1 MESASASFQDEMA
14 KITEEI
20 KLSRTCGSAAPLA
33 VLETKIMEL
42 SQTHTSMMAELT
54 TKLEGI
60 TKDINS
66 SLQVSESRY
75 KKLDEQWKQ
84 TSAENEMLYTRFNEE
99 LARLMGQIRRG
110 EGVDEL
116 RKRFAESQDENARLK
131 KENQRLQRENGGLKA
146 QFRE

>member
-1 MESASASFQDEMA
+1 MESAGATFQDEMA

-20 KLSRTCGSAAPLA
+20 KLSRTFDSAAPLA
-33 VLETKIMEL
+33 TLENKVIEL
-42 SQTHTSMMAELT
+42 SQTHTSMMADLT
-54 TKLEGI
+54 RKLEGM
-60 TKDINS
+60 TQDINS

-84 TSAENEMLYTRFNEE
+84 TSAENELLYARFNEE
-99 LARLMGQIRRG
+99 LAKLMGQIRKG

-131 KENQRLQRENGGLKA
+131 KENQRLKRENGGLKA